1 MNIRKTG
8 VLITFF
14 DTERLCRAK
23 MPAMLPIQIQIQIQN
38 TLLSQTEKLQHVML
52 RAIK

>member
-1 MNIRKTG
+1 LN
-8 VLITFF
+8 
-14 DTERLCRAK
+14 
-23 MPAMLPIQIQIQIQN
+23 QNQIQIQN